1 MKKLLIFGANGFL
14 GQGVTKVLSAKSYDE
29 IFLFASKFTEREVEG
44 RVNRILIKDL
54 SKEENVLQA
63 FSNIKDD
70 PNTKLFLYSSIGG
83 FYGGV
88 DLWETFEQ
96 DFDRMFDKNLKANYL
111 IAKHFSEKVKKSA
124 GGSICFTSAYTANH
138 PEPGKFAYGA
148 SKAALNYLV
157 KTLADEGEKINLSV
171 NAIAP
176 FIIDTPPN
184 REWMKNAS
192 HEGWIRPEEIG
203 QLVDSLFDNYNF
215 MSGNVIELKNR
226 FSKL

>member
-1 MKKLLIFGANGFL
+1 MKKLLIFGGNGAL
-14 GQGVTKVLSAKSYDE
+14 GKGVTKILSTRSYDE
-29 IFLFASKFTEREVEG
+29 IYLFDLKFNEPEIEG
-44 RVNRILIKDL
+44 RVKKILIKDL
-54 SKEENVLQA
+54 SREENVLQA
-63 FSNIKDD
+63 FNNVTEN
-70 PNTKLFLYSSIGG
+70 PNSSLFLFSTIGG

-96 DFDRMFDKNLKANYL
+96 DFDRMFDMNLKANYL

-148 SKAALNYLV
+148 SKAALNHLV
-157 KTLADEGEKINLSV
+157 KILDDEGEKINLSV
-171 NAIAP
+171 NA
-176 FIIDTPPN
+176 FIIDSPAN
-184 REWMKNAS
+184 REWMKNVS

-215 MSGNVIELKNR
+215 VSGNVIELKHR
-226 FSKL
+226 FGKL